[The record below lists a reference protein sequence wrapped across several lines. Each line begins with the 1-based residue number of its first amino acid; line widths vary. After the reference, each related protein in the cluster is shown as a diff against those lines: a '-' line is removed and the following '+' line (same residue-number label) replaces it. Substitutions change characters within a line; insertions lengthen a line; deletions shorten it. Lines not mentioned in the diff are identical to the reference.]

1 MNRNHMALERGNIRA
16 EAEDG
21 WVQPKAAPAHLLRL
35 PPLLRYSD
43 VSCHTC
49 LKHLDAM
56 HQVRVRL
63 TEVLLHRSCA
73 KRLLRA
79 IK

>member
-1 MNRNHMALERGNIRA
+1 
-16 EAEDG
+16 
-21 WVQPKAAPAHLLRL
+21 
-35 PPLLRYSD
+35 
-43 VSCHTC
+43 
-49 LKHLDAM
+49 M